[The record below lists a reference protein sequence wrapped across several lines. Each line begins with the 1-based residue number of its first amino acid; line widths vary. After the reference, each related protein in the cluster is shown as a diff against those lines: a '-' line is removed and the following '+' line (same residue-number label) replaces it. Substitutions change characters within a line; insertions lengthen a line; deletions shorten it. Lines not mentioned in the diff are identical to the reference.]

1 MENHVHQ
8 SPVVLIISDDAWF
21 PRDLLGRW
29 QLERSVPGFTVMSTE
44 LLQHATGD
52 FDMAIVG
59 PVRHGHLFS
68 LLNSIDMASHPV
80 ICVMESAQELHTAK
94 TEFPRVLALQRHEG
108 FLESVLLLATECL
121 KRVEALSRLRKAE
134 HAVAANSRQAALGRY
149 MLDTRHDFN
158 NLLTSAIGNAEL
170 LLLDCTCLDA
180 VARDQL
186 ETIHTMTLQMHE
198 IMQRFSSL
206 AVETQAAEKQSQDET
221 SKLSHLAVSA
231 S

>member
-1 MENHVHQ
+1 MHP
-8 SPVVLIISDDAWF
+8 SPLVLIITDDAGF

-29 QLERSVPGFTVMSTE
+29 QLERSVPGFIVMSTE
-44 LLQHATGD
+44 LLQHANGD
-52 FDMAIVG
+52 FDMAIIG
-59 PVRHGHLFS
+59 PVRNGRLAS
-68 LLNSIDMASHPV
+68 LLNSIDMTSHPV
-80 ICVMESAQELHTAK
+80 ICMLESAQELHAVK
-94 TEFPRVLALQRHEG
+94 AEFPRVLALQHHEG

-121 KRVEALSRLRKAE
+121 KRVEVLSRLHKAE
-134 HAVAANSRQAALGRY
+134 HAAAANVRHATLGRY

-170 LLLDCTCLDA
+170 LLLDCTSLDA

-186 ETIHTMTLQMHE
+186 ETIHAMTLQMHE

-206 AVETQAAEKQSQDET
+206 AMETQAAEKQSQDET
-221 SKLSHLAVSA
+221 SKLSHLTVSA